1 MRKPRALWILLVPA
15 VALSLASAW
24 SCSAAGEAGP
34 APQAPAAGA
43 GVDLIEA
50 SGIAVRGGGKVA
62 VIGGDEAPN
71 RLWAVSLE
79 DRSARWELPF
89 PPGTPM
95 LDDVEDLAPW
105 GKDAVFV
112 TCSQS
117 RTKPSEKAK
126 PQRDRLALVTLSPDA
141 RRIADIRVFS
151 GLRYHLLRYLAGPPS
166 SLFAD
171 PEAIVQNGPNRGG
184 LNVEGL
190 AAWKGRLLIGLRC
203 PTAKGGGAVVI
214 PLRDPEKLFAGSG
227 QEAPGF
233 DPPIVLPTRPGEGIR
248 AMAEAGDAVLV
259 LLGNEAADPG
269 PGFRLARWDPETNT
283 LKDVEAAGLK
293 DVANPEGIALD
304 PQGRLLVVQD
314 QKAPLPA
321 EILFRLELRAGR

>member
-1 MRKPRALWILLVPA
+1 VPA
-15 VALSLASAW
+15 IAVSLASAW
-24 SCSAAGEAGP
+24 SCTAAGEADR
-34 APQAPAAGA
+34 APQAPATGA
-43 GVDLIEA
+43 GVELIEA

-62 VIGGDEAPN
+62 VIGGDETTN
-71 RLWAVSLE
+71 RLWAVSLN
-79 DRSARWELPF
+79 DFSARWELPF

-95 LDDVEDLAPW
+95 LDDIEDLAPW
-105 GKDAVFV
+105 GKDGVFV

-126 PQRDRLALVTLSPDA
+126 PQRNRLALVTLSPDG
-141 RRIADIRVFS
+141 RRVADVRVFS

-166 SLFAD
+166 SLFAN

-190 AAWKGRLLIGLRC
+190 AAWKGRLLLGLRC

-214 PLRDPEKLFAGSG
+214 PLRDPEKLLTGGG
-227 QEAPGF
+227 QETPGF

-248 AMAEAGDAVLV
+248 AMAEAGDAILV
-259 LLGNEAADPG
+259 LLGDEANDPG
-269 PGFRLARWDPETNT
+269 PGFRLTWWDPESNS

-321 EILFRLELRAGR
+321 KVLFRLELGAGK